1 MIIRVEQR
9 VRHSSSSVLTFF
21 SVNEKRFTNNET
33 VLKLWA
39 GKDATKPFKKNH
51 NERILR
57 NYTQHVVGTLEG
69 EDTGKGNGKE
79 ASKWSFW
86 WKSEKTTTLGKVGDG
101 VIKKIWI
108 AEKRNGDDIK
118 EVVERVEVVD
128 KGKVSKDEEL
138 KLDEIEGNGSARS
151 TAEVLGDQVE
161 SVGL

>member
-1 MIIRVEQR
+1 MIIQVEQR
-9 VRHSSSSVLTFF
+9 VRLSFSTVLTFF
-21 SVNEKRFTNNET
+21 SINENIFTNNET

-51 NERILR
+51 NERTLR

-69 EDTGKGNGKE
+69 GDTGREIEKKP
-79 ASKWSFW
+79 SKWGFW
-86 WKSEKTTTLGKVGDG
+86 RRSEKTTTLGKVGDR

-108 AEKRNGDDIK
+108 AEKRNGDGIK

-128 KGKVSKDEEL
+128 KGKISKDEEL
-138 KLDEIEGNGSARS
+138 KLDKIKGDGNARS